1 MNTVSK
7 EIPVTDGQHEPSA
20 PTRTHHLGGLELR
33 GATASAVTVADTD
46 SLHSQNLL
54 RWALSHGSKD
64 QSVVARAYELTS
76 ESRSNLLGKGTV
88 IVTNGREKDL
98 AAFKGALLKQV
109 LERGATAQPVKI
121 TGLKSKLRELPD
133 FWSTQLGD
141 KVRIRAR
148 VLKKLS
154 TSRSTGVPSD
164 NYVVYAIKNRVT
176 GRMYFGSSNNVK
188 QRWASHR
195 RDIEQ
200 LRHKNYELLADAVAH
215 GIDSFKF
222 MVLWRFATRQ
232 EMLRREQLL
241 MAMYFNR
248 DACYNLRPNVI
259 AEEEPVTVEVVL
271 TNKFGGY
278 ASHSFL
284 TLHAAIR
291 HYRLSKVE
299 AREAIRAGHGKVGN
313 VQFPTH
319 IPITH
324 FAFRKARLVA
334 VNKKLAW

>member
-1 MNTVSK
+1 MNTVPT
-7 EIPVTDGQHEPSA
+7 EISVTDGQHEPSA
-20 PTRTHHLGGLELR
+20 LTRIHHLGGLGLGVR
-33 GATASAVTVADTD
+33 IASAVTVADPD

-54 RWALSHGSKD
+54 RWALSHGSKN
-64 QSVVARAYELTS
+64 QSVIARAYELTS

-88 IVTNGREKDL
+88 IVTNGREQDL
-98 AAFKGALLKQV
+98 ASLKGALLKQV
-109 LERGATAQPVKI
+109 LERGSTAQPVKI

-133 FWSTQLGD
+133 FWPTQLGD

-148 VLKKLS
+148 VPKKPS
-154 TSRSTGVPSD
+154 TNRSTGAPSH

-195 RDIEQ
+195 RDIGQ
-200 LRHKNYELLADAVAH
+200 LRHTNYELLADAVEH
-215 GIDSFKF
+215 GADSFKF
-222 MVLWRFATRQ
+222 MVLWRFATRK

-241 MAMYFNR
+241 IAMYFNR
-248 DACYNLRPNVI
+248 DACYNLRPAVI
-259 AEEEPVTVEVVL
+259 VEEEPVTVEVVL
-271 TNKFGGY
+271 TNRFGGY

-299 AREAIRAGHGKVGN
+299 VREAIRAGHGKVGN

-324 FAFRKARLVA
+324 FAFRRARPVA
-334 VNKKLAW
+334 ANKKFAW

>member
-1 MNTVSK
+1 M
-7 EIPVTDGQHEPSA
+7 TDGQDESST
-20 PTRTHHLGGLELR
+20 PTTIQHLGGLGL
-33 GATASAVTVADTD
+33 GGLATSAVTEAEPDN
-46 SLHSQNLL
+46 LHSQNLL
-54 RWALSHGSKD
+54 RWALLHGSKD
-64 QSVVARAYELTS
+64 QSVIARAYELTS
-76 ESRSNLLGKGTV
+76 ESRSNLLSKGTV
-88 IVTNGREKDL
+88 IVTNGREQDL
-98 AAFKGALLKQV
+98 ASLKGALLKQV
-109 LERGATAQPVKI
+109 LERGPTAQPVKI
-121 TGLKSKLRELPD
+121 TGLKSKLRELPN

-148 VLKKLS
+148 VPKKS
-154 TSRSTGVPSD
+154 NAIRSTGALSH

-188 QRWASHR
+188 QRWASHQ
-195 RDIEQ
+195 RDMEQ
-200 LRHKNYELLADAVAH
+200 LRHKNYELLADAVEH
-215 GIDSFKF
+215 GTASFKF
-222 MVLWRFATRQ
+222 MVLWRFATRK

-241 MAMYFNR
+241 IAMYFNR

-259 AEEEPVTVEVVL
+259 VDEEPVTVEIVL
-271 TNKFGGY
+271 ANRSGGY

-299 AREAIRAGHGKVGN
+299 VREAIRAGHGKVGN

-324 FAFRKARLVA
+324 FAFRRARPVA